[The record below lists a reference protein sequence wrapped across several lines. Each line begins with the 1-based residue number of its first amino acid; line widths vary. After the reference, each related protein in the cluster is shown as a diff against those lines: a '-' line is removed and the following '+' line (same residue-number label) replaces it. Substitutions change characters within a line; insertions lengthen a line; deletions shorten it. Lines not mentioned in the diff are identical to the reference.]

1 MNQNKCLLILEDD
14 IKNKGD
20 KAFLEFQDDIDDFT
34 LLDYL
39 LKSACG
45 SLGSLPLDAIFNDDT
60 SKNYTVDVD
69 IYKREILSVRD
80 ICEAVSFSFSKIL
93 LKKGSTEEYAK
104 IKNIKL
110 SSLYKIDNYIDTT
123 NWILKIKDHGLSQK
137 DYIYLKI
144 PIEISYNNI
153 FKNILNIIKVYDN
166 TYKLNEVIY
175 IDYITIEQIS
185 QVLKALFK
193 YETISPVNM
202 LRDDNEYNNRIKEID
217 LSLIKNRGTG
227 KIQGKMLDPSE
238 CERRNIYYNRLDNE
252 TVFRENDDLLESIK
266 FQDESIVKAE
276 IKKVID
282 VTKNKFDKYNVI
294 ANGRLVVIYM
304 DEGKDLYIRSEE
316 DVKRTDNLYL
326 LASSYESEHDIC
338 CYMYYII
345 KIYNEITSK
354 RINGKELQLF
364 LNVLFGFK
372 IIDKNDF
379 ISRKVIAWG
388 CYLGYLDI
396 TSTILIGWLL
406 KCSDNYKDSEK
417 VNKRNKQED
426 KETIL
431 RIMNSKK

>member
-1 MNQNKCLLILEDD
+1 MNQNKSLLILEDD

-45 SLGSLPLDAIFNDDT
+45 SWCSLPLDAIFNDDT
-60 SKNYTVDVD
+60 SKNYTVNVD

-93 LKKGSTEEYAK
+93 LKKDSTEEYAK

-110 SSLYKIDNYIDTT
+110 SSLYKIDDYIDTT
-123 NWILKIKDHGLSQK
+123 NWVLKIKDHGLSQK

-144 PIEISYNNI
+144 PIEISYNNV
-153 FKNILNIIKVYDN
+153 FKNVLNIIKLYDN
-166 TYKLNEVIY
+166 NYKLNEEIY
-175 IDYITIEQIS
+175 VDYITIEQIVE
-185 QVLKALFK
+185 VLKGLFK
-193 YETISPVNM
+193 YETIAPINM

-227 KIQGKMLDPSE
+227 KTQGKILDPSE

-266 FQDESIVKAE
+266 FPDENIIKAE

-282 VTKNKFDKYNVI
+282 MTKNKFDKYNVI
-294 ANGRLVVIYM
+294 ANGTLVAIYI
-304 DEGKDLYIRSEE
+304 DGDKELYIRSEE
-316 DVKRTDNLYL
+316 DVKKTDNLYL
-326 LASSYESEHDIC
+326 LASSDESQHDIY
-338 CYMYYII
+338 CYIYYII

-354 RINGKELQLF
+354 IISGEELQLF
-364 LNVLFGFK
+364 LNLLFGLK

-379 ISRKVIAWG
+379 LSRKLIKWG
-388 CYLGYLDI
+388 CYSNETVS
-396 TSTILIGWLL
+396 TSIGWLL
-406 KCSDNYKDSEK
+406 KCFENYEDNEK
-417 VNKRNKQED
+417 VNKRNKKED
-426 KETIL
+426 KKTIL
-431 RIMNSKK
+431 RIIK

>member
-1 MNQNKCLLILEDD
+1 MNQNKSLLILEDD

-45 SLGSLPLDAIFNDDT
+45 SWCSLPLDAIFNDDT

-93 LKKGSTEEYAK
+93 LKKDSTEEYAK

-144 PIEISYNNI
+144 PIEISYNNV
-153 FKNILNIIKVYDN
+153 FKNILNIIKVYNN
-166 TYKLNEVIY
+166 TYKLNEEIY

-185 QVLKALFK
+185 QVLKGLFK
-193 YETISPVNM
+193 YENIAPVNM

-227 KIQGKMLDPSE
+227 KSQGKMLDPSE

-252 TVFRENDDLLESIK
+252 NVFRENDDLLESIK
-266 FQDESIVKAE
+266 FPDESIVKAE

-294 ANGRLVVIYM
+294 ANGTLVVIYM
-304 DEGKDLYIRSEE
+304 DGGKDLNIRSEK
-316 DVKRTDNLYL
+316 DVKKTDNLYL
-326 LASSYESEHDIC
+326 LASSDESQHDIY

-345 KIYNEITSK
+345 GIYNEITSK
-354 RINGKELQLF
+354 RINGKKLQLF
-364 LNVLFGFK
+364 LNVLFGLK

-379 ISRKVIAWG
+379 ISRKLIAWG
-388 CYLGYLDI
+388 CYLDR
-396 TSTILIGWLL
+396 TSTTSIEWLL

-431 RIMNSKK
+431 RIMNS